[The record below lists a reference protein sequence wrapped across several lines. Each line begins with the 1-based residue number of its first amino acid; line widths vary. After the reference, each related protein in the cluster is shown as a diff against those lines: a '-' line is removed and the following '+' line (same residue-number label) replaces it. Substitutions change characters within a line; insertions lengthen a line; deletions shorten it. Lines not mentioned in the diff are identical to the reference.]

1 MILHEPI
8 YADRAEAVP
17 AAFRNRRSAKAAMAA
32 AVRKLNLTVADAL
45 YAYAVT
51 GSAFGTLMM
60 LAAPHLEMFLRC
72 AFHDKG

>member
-8 YADRAEAVP
+8 YADRAEAVSP
-17 AAFRNRRSAKAAMAA
+17 AFRNTRSAKAAVAA
-32 AVRKLNLTVADAL
+32 AVRKLNLAVADAL
-45 YAYAVT
+45 HAYAVT
-51 GSAFGTLMM
+51 GSAFATLMM